1 MMNNLKKRKIESIL
15 TNKGNKER
23 RGIGLRGLGSGD
35 KTKIITDFHTH
46 SHQEVR
52 NIHYLLSNSII
63 YKTHVFQ
70 KYLQNIY
77 QINTII
83 FQKIIFQKFTMQEI
97 HSILKETKGNDR

>member
-1 MMNNLKKRKIESIL
+1 MMNNIKKREIESTL

-23 RGIGLRGLGSGD
+23 RGTGLRGPGSGD
-35 KTKIITDFHTH
+35 KTEIIIDFHMH

-70 KYLQNIY
+70 KYLQNI
-77 QINTII
+77 
-83 FQKIIFQKFTMQEI
+83 
-97 HSILKETKGNDR
+97 